1 MLRRGSAADADP
13 SARTGGRIASP
24 RPRTTPR
31 APSGWGAH
39 STVGLLLA
47 ALLMP
52 AMAIAQEPG
61 TGYVVL
67 NSYSQ
72 PPFVQAGEAAES
84 GLAPTFVRL
93 LRDASKLPVPLTLET
108 VPRKRLELRL
118 EGPRFQGLAVFLAP
132 EFLSEEARAGKWSVP
147 LLVDENVLVSLRPL
161 PMSSPEDLVGMR
173 FGAIAGHI
181 YRVLGPYVEAR
192 KIKREDAPDHVSNL
206 KKLCLGRVDFVVMS
220 RSELAGSGEL
230 AGCLQPFKWRSF
242 PEPQVI
248 VRRVVI
254 RVPDARVTDRL
265 LAATE
270 AVACSPA
277 WHAALQ
283 RHQLSTVGC
292 NSPRSAQDPTPRR

>member
-1 MLRRGSAADADP
+1 
-13 SARTGGRIASP
+13 
-24 RPRTTPR
+24 
-31 APSGWGAH
+31 
-39 STVGLLLA
+39 
-47 ALLMP
+47 
-52 AMAIAQEPG
+52 
-61 TGYVVL
+61 
-67 NSYSQ
+67 
-72 PPFVQAGEAAES
+72 
-84 GLAPTFVRL
+84 
-93 LRDASKLPVPLTLET
+93 
-108 VPRKRLELRL
+108 
-118 EGPRFQGLAVFLAP
+118 
-132 EFLSEEARAGKWSVP
+132 
-147 LLVDENVLVSLRPL
+147 
-161 PMSSPEDLVGMR
+161 
-173 FGAIAGHI
+173 
-181 YRVLGPYVEAR
+181 
-192 KIKREDAPDHVSNL
+192 VSNL

-292 NSPRSAQDPTPRR
+292 NSPRGAQDPAPRR